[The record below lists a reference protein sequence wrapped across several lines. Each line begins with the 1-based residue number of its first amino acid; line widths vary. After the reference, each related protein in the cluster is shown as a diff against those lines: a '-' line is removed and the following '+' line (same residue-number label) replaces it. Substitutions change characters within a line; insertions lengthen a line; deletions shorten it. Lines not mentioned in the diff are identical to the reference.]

1 MRTVNS
7 LIGSAIERLEDLRF
21 LRGRGQYVDDLAR
34 KDMLHAAFL
43 RSSVAHGRIRSI
55 DDSAARALP
64 GVHSVI
70 TAKDIGNR
78 VPRVPMRLQP
88 LPDFEPFGQPVIA
101 EHKVRYV
108 GEVLALVL
116 ADTAGI
122 AEDALG
128 LIEVDIDPLPA
139 VADRRSSAQNA
150 SLLFE
155 DKGTNL
161 AIKFHAVRGDAAAAF
176 KDAPYVRRESFRTQ
190 RHMALPMEPRGL
202 LAEWDAARGRLTVS
216 GGAKVLFFN
225 RRTLAKEMGL
235 PESAIEIVENDVG
248 GGFGARGEFYP
259 EDFLIPFAARHTGRP
274 VKWTEDR
281 RENLMCLNHAREA
294 ECDVE
299 IACTREGTIL
309 GLRGHAYVDV
319 GAYMRTNGAVGA
331 RNIAQFMSGPYRIA
345 NIDID
350 VALQLTNKTPVGT
363 YRGPGRFET
372 DFFRERFL
380 DMVAQDLGLDRVEFR
395 RRNLVRLQEM
405 PYSIA
410 TITPFES
417 KDEFDSGD
425 YQVTLDRCLDEIQW
439 AEKSKLAGKL
449 IDGRYHGVAIGC
461 FIEGGAAGPKESARM
476 VLEPDGLYSVYVGS
490 SAIGQGL
497 ETAFA
502 QIAAD
507 ALEVP
512 MDRIRGVFHGTTS
525 FVSDGYGAYHSRS
538 VVMGG
543 SAMLAAAANLRDM
556 IRAQA
561 AERLGCAPA
570 EIEIVE
576 GTKAVG
582 PGGKIG
588 SVARAFDRRHLGR
601 GRLSQQEAHLHLRRP
616 CRARGGRSQ
625 ARSRGAHRLCHRRRL
640 RPHHQSID
648 GAWPGCRLGG
658 AGAGRC
664 HDGASRLR
672 PTGPAADRLARRL
685 SHSDRQRLPEHP
697 RHRAGKSSLTD
708 QPAWCQGRRRGR
720 HHRRRRRHGQCG
732 RQCAEHVRGAATR
745 ASAHAHAHLGA
756 GAGKQAARGGVS
768 YRHRACPGRE
778 LAATGPWHRAKRGD
792 VRPTLA
798 QQRIAKRN
806 IVNTCRGLL
815 GPGSSLAYARSSG
828 TREVT
833 QPPLSLH

>member
-7 LIGSAIERLEDLRF
+7 FIGSPIERREDLRF

-34 KDMLHAAFL
+34 ADMLHAAIL
-43 RSSVAHGRIRSI
+43 RSSVAHGRVRAI
-55 DDSAARALP
+55 DVSAALALP
-64 GVHSVI
+64 GVHSVL
-70 TAKDIGNR
+70 TARDIGER

-101 EHKVRYV
+101 ETKVRYV
-108 GEVLALVL
+108 GEAIAVVL

-128 LIEVDIDPLPA
+128 LIEVDIEPLQA
-139 VADRRSSAQNA
+139 VPDRQASATNA

-155 DKGTNL
+155 DQGTNR
-161 AIKFHAVRGDAAAAF
+161 AIKFHAVRGDAAIAF

-202 LAEWDAARGRLTVS
+202 LAEWDAARGRLTIC

-225 RRTLAKEMGL
+225 RRTLAKQMGL
-235 PESAIEIVENDVG
+235 SESAIEIVENDVG

-281 RENLMCLNHAREA
+281 REHLMCMNHARQA

-299 IACTREGTIL
+299 IACTRDGTIL

-331 RNIAQFMSGPYRIA
+331 RNVAQFMSGPYRIP

-350 VALQLTNKTPVGT
+350 VALELTNKTPVGT

-372 DFFRERFL
+372 DFFRERFF

-395 RRNLVRLQEM
+395 RRNLVSLQEM
-405 PYSIA
+405 PYPIA

-425 YQVTLDRCLDEIQW
+425 YHATLDRCLDEIGW
-439 AEKSKLAGKL
+439 ADKSKLAGKL
-449 IDGRYHGVAIGC
+449 IDGRYHGLAVGC
-461 FIEGGAAGPKESARM
+461 FIEGGAAGPKESARI
-476 VLEPDGLYSVYVGS
+476 VLEPDGDYSVYVGS

-525 FVSDGYGAYHSRS
+525 YVSDGYGAYHSRS

-543 SAMLAAAANLRDM
+543 SAMLDAVKNLHATIRTEAAKRLRCEPS
-556 IRAQA
+556 QVQ
-561 AERLGCAPA
+561 
-570 EIEIVE
+570 IVD
-576 GTKAVG
+576 GSTAVG
-582 PGGKIG
+582 PGATSIALKGLSNEGISAEGAFLNKKHTYTYGAHAAHVAVDPKLGHVELIDYVIVEDCGRAINPLTLHGQAIG
-588 SVARAFDRRHLGR
+588 SAVQG
-601 GRLSQQEAHLHLRRP
+601 
-616 CRARGGRSQ
+616 
-625 ARSRGAHRLCHRRRL
+625 
-640 RPHHQSID
+640 
-648 GAWPGCRLGG
+648 LGG
-658 AGAGRC
+658 AMMEHLVYDQQGQLLTGSLADYLIPTASDFPNIRAVVLENHPSPINPLGAKGAGEGGIIAAGGIMANAVANALSTFGVEPRE
-664 HDGASRLR
+664 LPLT
-672 PTGPAADRLARRL
+672 PTYIWELV
-685 SHSDRQRLPEHP
+685 Q
-697 RHRAGKSSLTD
+697 
-708 QPAWCQGRRRGR
+708 
-720 HHRRRRRHGQCG
+720 
-732 RQCAEHVRGAATR
+732 
-745 ASAHAHAHLGA
+745 
-756 GAGKQAARGGVS
+756 AGKQRAA
-768 YRHRACPGRE
+768 E
-778 LAATGPWHRAKRGD
+778 
-792 VRPTLA
+792 
-798 QQRIAKRN
+798 
-806 IVNTCRGLL
+806 
-815 GPGSSLAYARSSG
+815 
-828 TREVT
+828 
-833 QPPLSLH
+833 